1 MRCSPIGAPRSRERV
16 SGTLLPKPSGNRVA
30 LAAFDC
36 HQTYNDPSSE
46 DGNMN
51 TTTTNGESAADT
63 AEVKEHLKAAGGAA
77 ASAAR
82 ARAAQ
87 AQEWARTRASQ
98 AQDWAKGR
106 LGDAQQSIEAQ
117 PYKAAA
123 LALGIGLLAGI
134 LLTTLASRRSS

>member
-1 MRCSPIGAPRSRERV
+1 M
-16 SGTLLPKPSGNRVA
+16 PKASGNRVA
-30 LAAFDC
+30 PAAFDC
-36 HQTYNDPSSE
+36 HETYNDPSCE

-87 AQEWARTRASQ
+87 AQEWAKTRASQ

-106 LGDAQQSIEAQ
+106 LGDAQESIEAQ

-134 LLTTLASRRSS
+134 LLTTLATRRSS